1 MTALEWSVCE
11 RTDWLLNLGLR
22 SAPTSHIPRVIR
34 RQTHF
39 VTHFIPG
46 CKHSCV
52 IPFNGLW
59 CFDCVLNLQF
69 TLQASI

>member
-1 MTALEWSVCE
+1 MAHRHDMKYTIKKQIMTALEWSVCE

-52 IPFNGLW
+52 IPFN
-59 CFDCVLNLQF
+59 
-69 TLQASI
+69 